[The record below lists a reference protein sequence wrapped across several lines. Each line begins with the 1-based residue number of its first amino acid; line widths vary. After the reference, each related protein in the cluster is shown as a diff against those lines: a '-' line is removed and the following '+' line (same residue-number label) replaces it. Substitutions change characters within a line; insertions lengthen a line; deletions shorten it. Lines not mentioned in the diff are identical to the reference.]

1 MERSVRRLLS
11 YQHDSDADVAHAER
25 SWRRLSVKRDA
36 CGDLASGI
44 RLVIILAAY
53 KHGWAPPTMGR
64 AGIFDCSPVASRQ
77 IRVAKKKFNI
87 YMPEFVWN
95 QEQLKGDFAV
105 QPYVPLVSEDLW
117 RLPSITPE
125 KA

>member
-1 MERSVRRLLS
+1 MCNDDEQTASGWAKRLRQTPSRASRKRMERSVRRLLS

-53 KHGWAPPTMGR
+53 KHGWGAAHHG
-64 AGIFDCSPVASRQ
+64 
-77 IRVAKKKFNI
+77 
-87 YMPEFVWN
+87 
-95 QEQLKGDFAV
+95 
-105 QPYVPLVSEDLW
+105 
-117 RLPSITPE
+117 
-125 KA
+125 